1 LNLACIVHITA
12 NRLSKESV
20 ISLLKNN
27 LVESLPL
34 GVTNMILLLLGASGG
49 LKQGAGCLI
58 TWKMKLF
65 QYYLLTLD
73 DLELNSLV
81 LK

>member
-1 LNLACIVHITA
+1 MNLACIVHIIA

-58 TWKMKLF
+58 TWKMKLR